1 MSALGTPE
9 PAPTEPAP
17 AGGVA
22 TAGAPRARRKLPK
35 PVLRFMRSVNAMVG
49 LALTLLL
56 TLVALFA
63 PLLMRED
70 PYQVDFGKLSQ
81 RLEPPGES
89 SWLGRDNFGRD
100 IYSRIIAGTRVSLLV
115 AFGAV
120 ALSML
125 VGSLLGLVAGYFG
138 GWLDEVIMRVTDI
151 LYAFPSILLALAL
164 VAALG
169 PSLANLVFA
178 ISFVSV
184 PGFARVMRS
193 SVIQIRGKEML
204 ESARSLG
211 AGDLR
216 MIFRHV
222 LPNSL
227 APTVVLASM
236 SMATALLTEAGLSF
250 LGLGVQPPT
259 PSWGGIL
266 ADGREYLR
274 TAPFMTNFA
283 GLAILLAV
291 MAFNLL
297 GDGIRDAFDPRSKL

>member
-1 MSALGTPE
+1 MSASATETAAAP
-9 PAPTEPAP
+9 PATRVR
-17 AGGVA
+17 G
-22 TAGAPRARRKLPK
+22 KLPK
-35 PVLRFMRSVNAMVG
+35 PVARFTRSVNAMVG
-49 LALTLLL
+49 LGLTLLL

-63 PLLMRED
+63 PVLMRED
-70 PYQVDFGKLSQ
+70 PYKVDFTKLNQ
-81 RLEPPGES
+81 RLEAPGES

-115 AFGAV
+115 AFSAV
-120 ALSML
+120 ALSL
-125 VGSLLGLVAGYFG
+125 VVGSLLGLLAGYFG

-169 PSLANLVFA
+169 PSLTNLVFA

-184 PGFARVMRS
+184 PAFARVMRS

-216 MIFRHV
+216 MILRHV